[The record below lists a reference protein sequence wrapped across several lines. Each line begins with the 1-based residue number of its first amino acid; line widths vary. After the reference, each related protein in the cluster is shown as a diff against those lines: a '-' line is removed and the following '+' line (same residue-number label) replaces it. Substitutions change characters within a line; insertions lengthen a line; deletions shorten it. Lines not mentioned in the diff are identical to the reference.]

1 MSRPLRIQFSRA
13 SGVVTGRCQRWQRFR
28 GWQYSTVSWSCRVIE
43 VRMIKEKKFRDRI
56 ERIVG
61 SSNQLHTWPI
71 VSLDESIIDELEREG
86 FFKKIIRDSQ
96 K

>member
-1 MSRPLRIQFSRA
+1 
-13 SGVVTGRCQRWQRFR
+13 
-28 GWQYSTVSWSCRVIE
+28 
-43 VRMIKEKKFRDRI
+43 MIKEKKFRDRI

>member
-1 MSRPLRIQFSRA
+1 
-13 SGVVTGRCQRWQRFR
+13 
-28 GWQYSTVSWSCRVIE
+28 VIE